1 MDHLR
6 LVWQTGETLLD
17 SVVFDEDPEGTRY
30 NVLLALQEMVTN
42 VLRHGYQLD
51 ESKPIEVVFQ
61 LTEDQLQ
68 IELRDQGPEFD
79 PLAYADDD
87 DSEFDMGMPS
97 EAGGYGIRIARMVMD
112 DVEYLRTDGWNC
124 LRLTKCVRVIANTRG
139 IRVAAPGLQRTAEGD
154 PRRARGVSVHVL
166 DEAGAW
172 ADSYGEK
179 PTRAE
184 QVRVSLPI
192 GELVAEVPAET
203 PVHALV
209 ASLLRAVADRER
221 LESDMDSMNGSALRL
236 LEQVSMMGEALPK
249 LSAGG
254 DATEIAAL
262 GVRACHRAAG
272 VERVVYLAGNPTK
285 EYCEVVVHDAGEQ
298 ARTDDVDLD
307 PVQPVE
313 GLLREILAA
322 ETVVLRSVPDGGHL
336 GEPGSVEHLASRQV
350 LGVPVTYGSGDK
362 RVILG
367 ALVLIDRASSFGNEA
382 NAFEA
387 ELGNEE
393 GQVAESFAAMLGAV
407 LGARKVA
414 ELGKELSMAQTIQQ
428 QILPEG
434 PVELDGFDVAAGYFA
449 CGAVG
454 GDYFDYVPLADG
466 RTMVVVA
473 DVSGHNLAS
482 GMVMVGARAMLRT
495 LATVLDAPEQVFSQV
510 AQRMHQDLTRT
521 ERFLTA
527 AAVALRPNGRAVDY
541 VSAGHNDLMVYR
553 AATDSVE
560 RLESEDVI
568 LGFLPDPDYQVRQL
582 VLEPGDCILLYTD
595 GIPEAIDQNEE
606 MFGEDRLSALFAQL
620 APNRTAQRIL
630 DGIVAELDRF
640 RRGQVGTD
648 DVTAV
653 VIRCTD
659 EGALR

>member
-1 MDHLR
+1 VSLHPDSN
-6 LVWQTGETLLD
+6 ELLKAIP
-17 SVVFDEDPEGTRY
+17 V
-30 NVLLALQEMVTN
+30 AL
-42 VLRHGYQLD
+42 G
-51 ESKPIEVVFQ
+51 
-61 LTEDQLQ
+61 
-68 IELRDQGPEFD
+68 
-79 PLAYADDD
+79 
-87 DSEFDMGMPS
+87 
-97 EAGGYGIRIARMVMD
+97 
-112 DVEYLRTDGWNC
+112 
-124 LRLTKCVRVIANTRG
+124 
-139 IRVAAPGLQRTAEGD
+139 
-154 PRRARGVSVHVL
+154 GVSVHVL

-184 QVRVSLPI
+184 QVRVSLPV
-192 GELVAEVPAET
+192 GELVAEVPVEAPT
-203 PVHALV
+203 HALV
-209 ASLLRAVADRER
+209 ESLLRAVADRER

-254 DATEIAAL
+254 DETEIAAL

-272 VERVVYLAGNPTK
+272 VERVIYLAGDPSK

-298 ARTDDVDLD
+298 KRRGDDVELD

-313 GLLREILAA
+313 GLLQEILNA
-322 ETVVLRSVPDGGHL
+322 EGVVLRSVPQGDHL
-336 GEPGSVEHLASRQV
+336 GEQGSVEYLAQRQV

-362 RVILG
+362 RVTLG

-382 NAFEA
+382 NAFDA

-428 QILPEG
+428 QILPDG
-434 PVELDGFDVAAGYFA
+434 PVELDGFDVAADYFA

-495 LATVLDAPEQVFSQV
+495 LATVHDAPEQVFSQV
-510 AQRMHQDLTRT
+510 AERMHQDLTRT

-568 LGFLPDPDYQVRQL
+568 LGFLPNPEYQVRQL

-595 GIPEAIDQNEE
+595 GIPEAIDQNDE

-630 DGIVAELDRF
+630 DGIVTELDRF

-659 EGALR
+659 EGAKR